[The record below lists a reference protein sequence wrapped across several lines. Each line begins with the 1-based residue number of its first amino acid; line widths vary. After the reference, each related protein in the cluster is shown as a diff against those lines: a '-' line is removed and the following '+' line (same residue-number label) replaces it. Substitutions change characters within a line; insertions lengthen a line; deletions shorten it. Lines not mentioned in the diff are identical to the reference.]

1 MAKKDT
7 TVAPKERVNITYKAQ
22 VGDAQEE
29 RELPLKIMAIGD
41 YTGRPDER
49 QLEER
54 DPINID
60 KDNFNAV
67 MAEQKLGVEVAVPN
81 RLSGDGELGVSMK
94 FESLKDFEPAGIAK
108 QIPELQDLLAM
119 REALI
124 AVRGPL
130 GGFPKFRRAVEA
142 LLKDPEKV
150 SQLMEELSADE
161 SAAPA
166 PAAPAEEAP
175 PAGAAPSAGGEPSE
189 GGDAEPSDESP
200 PDEPEQS

>member
-29 RELPLKIMAIGD
+29 RELPLKILAIGD
-41 YTGRPDER
+41 YTGQPDER
-49 QLEER
+49 ELEER
-54 DPINID
+54 EPINVD

-67 MAEQKLGVEVAVPN
+67 MAEQNLGVEASVPN
-81 RLSGDGELGVSMK
+81 RLSGDGDLGVALK

-119 REALI
+119 REALV

-130 GGFPKFRRAVEA
+130 GGFPKFRRAVEG

-150 SQLMEELSADE
+150 ARLMAELSADE
-161 SAAPA
+161 SKAAPA
-166 PAAPAEEAP
+166 PAAETPPAEASG
-175 PAGAAPSAGGEPSE
+175 AGGDAGEGGGGEPSGE
-189 GGDAEPSDESP
+189 PPSD
-200 PDEPEQS
+200 DEPEQT

>member
-54 DPINID
+54 DPINVD

-150 SQLMEELSADE
+150 SQLMAELSADE
-161 SAAPA
+161 ESQA
-166 PAAPAEEAP
+166 AAPAEEAP

>member
-29 RELPLKIMAIGD
+29 RELPLKILAIGD

-49 QLEER
+49 ELEER
-54 DPINID
+54 EPINVD

-67 MAEQKLGVEVAVPN
+67 MAEQALGTEVSVPD
-81 RLSGDGELGVSMK
+81 RLSGDGDLGVSLK

-119 REALI
+119 RDALI

-142 LLKDPEKV
+142 LLKDPEQV
-150 SQLMEELSADE
+150 ARLMAELSADE
-161 SAAPA
+161 AAAAPA
-166 PAAPAEEAP
+166 PAEA
-175 PAGAAPSAGGEPSE
+175 AAPSAEP
-189 GGDAEPSDESP
+189 PSD
-200 PDEPEQS
+200 DEPEQS

>member
-1 MAKKDT
+1 MAKKDQ

-22 VGDAQEE
+22 VGDATEE
-29 RELPLKIMAIGD
+29 RELPLKILAIGD

-49 QLEER
+49 QLEDR
-54 DPINID
+54 DPINIH

-67 MAEQKLGVEVAVPN
+67 MTEQKLGVEVSVPD
-81 RLSGDGELGVSMK
+81 RLSGDGDLGVSLK
-94 FESLKDFEPAGIAK
+94 FETLKDFTPAELAK

-142 LLKDPEKV
+142 ILKDPEKV
-150 SQLMEELSADE
+150 ERLMAELKGDE
-161 SAAPA
+161 AAPA
-166 PAAPAEEAP
+166 PEAD
-175 PAGAAPSAGGEPSE
+175 APSDGGGGPSEDEPS
-189 GGDAEPSDESP
+189 G
-200 PDEPEQS
+200 DEPQEG